1 MAAVPVFA
9 EGSHMFALSLL
20 LLTTLGGAASP
31 PEGAA
36 HTISGSV
43 VDSAGT
49 ALASVRVV
57 VLEANRA
64 TQTDVG
70 GRYVIANLP
79 DGTYWISFSYVG
91 YAPLVRRVT
100 RAGKD
105 LTLDITLKRSLVEL
119 QPLQVTATPIATS
132 LLTSPQPTAVVA
144 GTELRTAQAPSL
156 GETLQFVPGV
166 HNLSTGV
173 GIGKPVIRGL
183 TSNRVLILDDG
194 QRLETQQWGDEH
206 APNIETAT
214 ADRIEV
220 IKGPASVLY
229 GSDALGGVINV
240 IPRDLPM
247 GNPGATL
254 VRGTM
259 TGAYGTNNEQPDGS
273 LLLEGANGG
282 FGFRFTASGR
292 TSKNLKTSDYT
303 LWNSA
308 NKSFAGSGTLGYRG
322 AWGSLVGTFSQ
333 RNEKISLTD
342 EDPTAE
348 PTQRIQTSRG
358 RVNLTLPIGS
368 SRLEADLG
376 YERSRRREFE
386 DPVTAEVG
394 LGLLSQTWTG
404 GVHVHHAPIGK
415 LSGIVGFSGLRN
427 SFDKFGVETL
437 IPNSTAYNVG
447 AFAFEQVETGRL
459 GVTFGVRAD
468 HRHLDVAADADL
480 GNGAEIRNYNSVTGN
495 LGLLFHVTEPVAL
508 VLNVGR
514 GYRAPSSFDLFSNGV
529 HEGTV
534 AFERGNPNLKNE
546 TSVNTDLALR
556 VQSSNVVF
564 EVGGF
569 ANFIQNFIYSV
580 PTGTTDP
587 GSGFQVYDV
596 TQGNSRLTGFEA
608 SLEYHPVQALHLQ
621 GSADYTRGTNTSTG
635 NPLPLMPPF
644 RATYLARL
652 EGRSRGAFLDPYLSV
667 GGETNGKQTRQD
679 PAEVQFYAEAFGGDG
694 YQSRAYTLANAGAGF
709 GVLAGGTVFH
719 VDLQLRNAFNKAYA
733 DYLSRIKT
741 NALNPGMG
749 RNFVMRVAMDF

>member
-1 MAAVPVFA
+1 
-9 EGSHMFALSLL
+9 MFALSLL
-20 LLTTLGGAASP
+20 SLATIGGATAP
-31 PEGAA
+31 PPTAP
-36 HTISGSV
+36 HSISGRV
-43 VDSAGT
+43 VDSAGS
-49 ALASVRVV
+49 ALANVRVE
-57 VLEANRA
+57 VLEASRA

-70 GRYVIANLP
+70 GHYAIANLP
-79 DGTYWISFSYVG
+79 DGTYGISFSLVG
-91 YAPLVRRVT
+91 YAPLVRRVAL
-100 RAGKD
+100 AGSD
-105 LTLDITLKRSLVEL
+105 LNFDVTLKGSLVEL
-119 QPLQVTATPIATS
+119 QPLQVTATAIATS
-132 LLTSPQPTAVVA
+132 LLSSPQPTAVVA
-144 GTELRTAQAPSL
+144 GAELRAAQAPSL
-156 GETLQFVPGV
+156 GETLQMVPGV
-166 HNLSTGV
+166 HSLGTGV

-240 IPRDLPM
+240 IPRELPS
-247 GNPGATL
+247 GAPGAT
-254 VRGTM
+254 VVHGTM
-259 TGAYGTNNEQPDGS
+259 AGSYGTNNQEPDGS

-292 TSKNLKTSDYT
+292 TSKNLKTPDYT
-303 LWNSA
+303 LWNSGNRA
-308 NKSFAGSGTLGYRG
+308 IAGSGTLGYRG
-322 AWGSLVGTFSQ
+322 ASGSLVGTFSQ

-342 EDPTAE
+342 EDPAEE

-358 RVNLTLPIGS
+358 RVNLALPVGT

-376 YERSRRREFE
+376 YERNRRREFE
-386 DPVTAEVG
+386 DPVTTEVA

-404 GVHVHHAPIGK
+404 GVHVHHGSIGK
-415 LSGIVGFSGLRN
+415 LSGILGVSGLRN
-427 SFDKFGVETL
+427 SFDKFGTETL

-447 AFAFEQVETGRL
+447 AYAFEQVEAGRL
-459 GVTFGVRAD
+459 GFTFGLRAD
-468 HRHLDVAADADL
+468 HRHLDVQADADL
-480 GNGAEIRNYNSVTGN
+480 GNAASIKNYNSVTGN
-495 LGLLFHVTEPVAL
+495 VGLLFHVTEPVAL

-534 AFERGNPNLKNE
+534 AFERGNPDLKNE
-546 TSVNTDLALR
+546 TSVNTDLAFR
-556 VQSSNVVF
+556 VQSSKVLF
-564 EVGGF
+564 ELGGF
-569 ANFIQNFIYSV
+569 ANFIQNFIYTV

-587 GSGFQVYDV
+587 GSGFQIFDV
-596 TQGNSRLTGFEA
+596 TQGDSRLIGFEA

-635 NPLPLMPPF
+635 DPLPLMPPF
-644 RATYLARL
+644 RATYLARF
-652 EGRSRGAFLDPYLSV
+652 EGKSRGSLLDPYLSV

-679 PAEVQFYAEAFGGDG
+679 PAEAEFYAEAFGGAG
-694 YQSRAYTLANAGAGF
+694 YQSKLYTLANAGAGF

-749 RNFVMRVAMDF
+749 RNFVMKVSMDF

>member
-1 MAAVPVFA
+1 MLV
-9 EGSHMFALSLL
+9 LSLL
-20 LLTTLGGAASP
+20 LLATTGGADSSP
-31 PEGAA
+31 AVA
-36 HTISGSV
+36 HTISGQV
-43 VDSAGT
+43 VDSAGS
-49 ALASVRVV
+49 ALANVRVV

-64 TQTDVG
+64 TQTDAG
-70 GRYVIANLP
+70 GHYAVANLP
-79 DGTYWISFSYVG
+79 DGTYGVSFSFVG
-91 YAPLVRRVT
+91 YAPTVRRVT
-100 RAGKD
+100 LAGKD
-105 LTLDITLKRSLVEL
+105 LTLDVTLKRSLVEL
-119 QPLQVTATPIATS
+119 QPLQVTASAIATS

-156 GETLQFVPGV
+156 GETLQMVPGV
-166 HNLSTGV
+166 HSLSTGV

-206 APNIETAT
+206 SPNIETAT

-240 IPRDLPM
+240 IPRELPT
-247 GNPGATL
+247 GAPGATL
-254 VRGTM
+254 VHGTIA
-259 TGAYGTNNEQPDGS
+259 GAYGTNNQQPDGS

-292 TSKNLKTSDYT
+292 SSKNLKTPDYT
-303 LWNSA
+303 LWNSG
-308 NKSFAGSGTLGYRG
+308 NKAIAGSGTLGYRG
-322 AWGSLVGTFSQ
+322 AWGSVVGTFSQ

-342 EDPTAE
+342 EDPAAE

-358 RVNLTLPIGS
+358 KINLALPIGA
-368 SRLEADLG
+368 SRLEANLG

-386 DPVTAEVG
+386 DPVTTEVG
-394 LGLLSQTWTG
+394 LGLLSKTWTG
-404 GVHVHHAPIGK
+404 DAHVHHTIGR
-415 LSGIVGFSGLRN
+415 LTGIAGISGLRN

-437 IPNSTAYNVG
+437 IPNSKAYNFGGYV
-447 AFAFEQVETGRL
+447 FEQLETGRL
-459 GVTFGVRAD
+459 GITVGARAD
-468 HRHLDVAADADL
+468 HRHLDVDADADL
-480 GNGAEIRNYNSVTGN
+480 GNGAETRNYNSVTGN

-508 VLNVGR
+508 VFNVGR

-564 EVGGF
+564 EIGGF
-569 ANFIQNFIYSV
+569 ANLIQNFIYSV

-587 GSGFQVYDV
+587 GSGFQIYDV

-608 SLEYHPVQALHLQ
+608 SVEYHPVAAVHLQ
-621 GSADYTRGTNTSTG
+621 GSADYTRGTNTTTG

-652 EGRSRGAFLDPYLSV
+652 EGKSRGSFIDPYLSV
-667 GGETNGKQTRQD
+667 SGETNGKQTRQD
-679 PAEVQFYAEAFGGDG
+679 PAEAQFYAEAFGGDG
-694 YQSRAYTLANAGAGF
+694 YQSKSYTLANAGAGF
-709 GVLAGGTVFH
+709 GMTAAGTVFR
-719 VDLQLRNAFNKAYA
+719 VDLLLHNAFNKAYA

-749 RNFVMRVAMDF
+749 RNFVTKVSVDF